1 MKISQRLVLLS
12 EKRKK
17 SQGFTLIELLI
28 VIAVIGVLAA
38 VVITVLN
45 PLEQLAKSRDVG
57 RTNSVSQLGKAIE
70 LYYLANNAYPPAVS
84 WQYYLTPPGTT
95 GTPVGVVGTG
105 DIKQIVDVPALGSGQ
120 CTVQAIGNVCY
131 ATSGTDAVAWTVIE
145 SSSEKKLAGCSGTN
159 IPVVAWIASQG
170 ITGLTCV
177 TLVSAAPSYATPL
190 K

>member
-1 MKISQRLVLLS
+1 MKISERLVFLF

-17 SQGFTLIELLI
+17 SHGFTLIELLI

-70 LYYLANNAYPPAVS
+70 LYYLANNEYPPAAD
-84 WQYYLTPPGTT
+84 WQYYLTPPGTPN
-95 GTPVGVVGTG
+95 TPAGLVGTG
-105 DIKQIVDVPALGSGQ
+105 DIKQIVEVPAIASSL
-120 CTVQAIGNVCY
+120 CTPGEEGNVCY
-131 ATSGTDAVAWTVIE
+131 ATDGTNAAVWTPLE
-145 SSSEKKLAGCSGTN
+145 SSSEKKLANCSGGVA
-159 IPVVAWIASQG
+159 VVAWLSYRGQ
-170 ITGLTCV
+170 TGLTCAA
-177 TLVSAAPSYATPL
+177 TLASAPSYTAIL

>member
-1 MKISQRLVLLS
+1 MNISQRLVFLS

-70 LYYLANNAYPPAVS
+70 LYFLANNAYPLATN
-84 WQYYLTPPGTT
+84 WQHYLMPGTT
-95 GTPVGVVGTG
+95 GTITGTG
-105 DIKQIVDVPALGSGQ
+105 DIKQQVTVPAISTSL
-120 CTVQAIGNVCY
+120 CTVVAMGNVCY
-131 ATSGTDAVAWTVIE
+131 STDGTNAAVWTPLE
-145 SSSEKKLAGCSGTN
+145 SSSEKKLAGCASGT
-159 IPVVAWIASQG
+159 IPIVAWLSYRGQ
-170 ITGLTCV
+170 TGLTCTANLGV
-177 TLVSAAPSYATPL
+177 APSLTATL
-190 K
+190 N